1 MQQQHEI
8 QNVLVLTG
16 LGLNIFAYG
25 GKMIKKYTLDNGIRI
40 VMEKIDY
47 VKSASIGIWVNIGS
61 NNETEETNGLSHFIE
76 HMLFKG
82 TTNRKANEI
91 AEDMDNLGGQL
102 NAFTSKECTCF
113 YVKVLDENIEEAVD
127 ILSDMFFNSLFLQE
141 EIDKEISVVVE
152 EIKMYED
159 SPEDLVH
166 DKLTEIIF
174 NNSPMA
180 FNILG
185 TEENLRTFTTKNVL
199 DYMNEKYSPY
209 NTVISIAG
217 SFDEESFINLINEK
231 FNNWQNQH
239 VEHVDKEG
247 EYFRKVVGIN
257 KDLEQLHMCI
267 GNKTIGRHDENYYP
281 LLVLN
286 NIFGGTMSSRI
297 FQEVREKKGL
307 VYSIYSFVSNYSN
320 TGIFSIYAGMS
331 YECAEDALR
340 TVLKEMVS
348 MKNGSITL
356 KEFNRA
362 KQQIKGNYILGLE
375 STSSRMSAIG
385 RRELLYNEIQY
396 PEEVIERINNVKLED
411 VLKVANDLFDIE
423 KLSITFTGNL
433 TKHKNVEEIINK
445 VLGEKYEG

>member
-1 MQQQHEI
+1 
-8 QNVLVLTG
+8 
-16 LGLNIFAYG
+16 
-25 GKMIKKYTLDNGIRI
+25 MINKFTLDNGVRI
-40 VMEKIDY
+40 VTEKIDY
-47 VKSASIGIWVNIGS
+47 VKSASIGIWVNVGS
-61 NNETEETNGLSHFIE
+61 NNEIEETNGLSHFIE

-141 EIDKEISVVVE
+141 EIDKEISVVIE

-159 SPEDLVH
+159 SPEDVVH

-174 NNSPMA
+174 NDSPMA
-180 FNILG
+180 YNILG
-185 TEENLRTFTTKNVL
+185 TEGNLRTFTTEKVL
-199 DYMNEKYSPY
+199 QYMNEKYSPH

-217 SFDEESFINLINEK
+217 SFDEEKFVRLVEEK
-231 FNNWQNQH
+231 FKNWENTHTEH
-239 VEHVDKEG
+239 VELQG
-247 EYFRKVVGIN
+247 EYIRKVEGIH

-307 VYSIYSFVSNYSN
+307 VYSIYSFVSNYSE

-331 YECAEDALR
+331 YEQAEDALR
-340 TVLKEMVS
+340 TILKEMAG
-348 MKNGSITL
+348 MKKGDITL

-375 STSSRMSAIG
+375 STSSRMSSIG

-396 PEEVIERINNVKLED
+396 PEEVIEKINNVKLED
-411 VLKVANDLFDIE
+411 VLKLATELFDIDR
-423 KLSITFTGNL
+423 LSITFTGNL
-433 TKHKNVEEIINK
+433 NKHKNIEKIINN
-445 VLGEKYEG
+445 VLGEEYEG

>member
-1 MQQQHEI
+1 
-8 QNVLVLTG
+8 
-16 LGLNIFAYG
+16 
-25 GKMIKKYTLDNGIRI
+25 MIKKYTLDNGIRI
-40 VMEKIDY
+40 LMEKIDY

-82 TTNRKANEI
+82 TKNRKAIEI

-113 YVKVLDENIEEAVD
+113 YVKVLDENIKEAVD
-127 ILSDMFFNSLFLQE
+127 ILSDMFFNSLFQQE
-141 EIDKEISVVVE
+141 EIDKEISVVIE

-159 SPEDLVH
+159 SPEDIVH
-166 DKLTEIIF
+166 DKLTEVVF

-180 FNILG
+180 YNILG
-185 TEENLRTFTTKNVL
+185 TEENLRTFTTEKVL
-199 DYMNEKYSPY
+199 NYMKEKYSPH
-209 NTVISIAG
+209 NTVIAIAG
-217 SFDEESFINLINEK
+217 NFDEEAFVNLVNEK
-231 FNNWQNQH
+231 FRHWQNSH
-239 VEHVDKEG
+239 IAHVDKEA
-247 EYFRKVVGIN
+247 EYVRNVVGIN

-267 GNKTIGRHDENYYP
+267 GNRTMGRHDKNYYP

-331 YECAEDALR
+331 YNCAEDALR
-340 TVLKEMVS
+340 TILKEMVS
-348 MKNGSITL
+348 MKKGNITL
-356 KEFNRA
+356 KEFNRS

-396 PEEVIERINNVKLED
+396 PEEVIEKINNVKLED
-411 VLKVANDLFDIE
+411 VLEVANELFDINN
-423 KLSITFTGNL
+423 LSVTFTGNL
-433 TKHKNVEEIINK
+433 NKHKNIEETIKK
-445 VLGEKYEG
+445 VLGEEYEG

>member
-1 MQQQHEI
+1 
-8 QNVLVLTG
+8 
-16 LGLNIFAYG
+16 
-25 GKMIKKYTLDNGIRI
+25 MIKKFTLDNGIR
-40 VMEKIDY
+40 VVTEKIDY

-61 NNETEETNGLSHFIE
+61 NNETDETNGMSHFIE

-82 TTNRKANEI
+82 TENRKANEI

-113 YVKVLDENIEEAVD
+113 YVKVLDENIHEALD
-127 ILSDMFFNSLFLQE
+127 ILSDMFFNSLFEQE
-141 EIDKEISVVVE
+141 EIEKEISVVIE

-159 SPEDLVH
+159 SPEDIVH

-174 NNSPMA
+174 NDSPMA
-180 FNILG
+180 YNILG
-185 TEENLRTFTTKNVL
+185 TEKNLKTFTTEKVL
-199 DYMNEKYSPY
+199 SYMNEKYSPY
-209 NTVISIAG
+209 NTVIAIAG
-217 SFDEESFINLINEK
+217 SFDEDELIKIINEK
-231 FNNWQNQH
+231 FNHWQNRH
-239 VEHVDKEG
+239 SEHVDKEG
-247 EYFRKVVGIN
+247 EYIPRVAGIN

-267 GNKTIGRHDENYYP
+267 GNKTIGRHHKDYYP

-297 FQEVREKKGL
+297 FQEVREKRGL

-331 YECAEDALR
+331 YDQVEEALR
-340 TVLKEMVS
+340 TVLKEMVH
-348 MKNGSITL
+348 MKQGNITE

-396 PEEVIERINNVKLED
+396 PEEVIDNINNVKLED
-411 VLKVANDLFDIE
+411 VLRVANELFDIN
-423 KLSITFTGNL
+423 KLSVTFTGNL
-433 TKHKNVEEIINK
+433 NKNKNIEQAIKK

>member
-1 MQQQHEI
+1 
-8 QNVLVLTG
+8 
-16 LGLNIFAYG
+16 
-25 GKMIKKYTLDNGIRI
+25 MIKKYTLDNGIRI
-40 VMEKIDY
+40 LMEKIDY

-82 TTNRKANEI
+82 TKNRKAIEI

-113 YVKVLDENIEEAVD
+113 YVKVLDENIKEAVD
-127 ILSDMFFNSLFLQE
+127 ILSDMFFNSLFQQE
-141 EIDKEISVVVE
+141 EIDKEISVVIE

-159 SPEDLVH
+159 SPEDIVH
-166 DKLTEIIF
+166 DKLTEVVF

-180 FNILG
+180 YNILG
-185 TEENLRTFTTKNVL
+185 TEENLRTFTTEKVL
-199 DYMNEKYSPY
+199 NYMKEKYSPY
-209 NTVISIAG
+209 NTVIAIAG
-217 SFDEESFINLINEK
+217 NFDEEAFVKFVNEK
-231 FNNWQNQH
+231 FRHWQNSH
-239 VEHVDKEG
+239 IAHVDKEA
-247 EYFRKVVGIN
+247 EYVRKVVGIN

-267 GNKTIGRHDENYYP
+267 GNRTMGRHDKNYYP

-331 YECAEDALR
+331 YNCAEDALR
-340 TVLKEMVS
+340 TILKEMVS
-348 MKNGSITL
+348 MKKGSITL
-356 KEFNRA
+356 KEFNRS

-396 PEEVIERINNVKLED
+396 PEEVIEKINNVKLED
-411 VLKVANDLFDIE
+411 VLEVANELFDINN
-423 KLSITFTGNL
+423 LSVTFTGNL
-433 TKHKNVEEIINK
+433 NKHKNIEETIKK
-445 VLGEKYEG
+445 VLGEEYEG

>member
-1 MQQQHEI
+1 
-8 QNVLVLTG
+8 
-16 LGLNIFAYG
+16 
-25 GKMIKKYTLDNGIRI
+25 MIKKHILDNGIRV

-47 VKSASIGIWVNIGS
+47 VKSASIGIWVNVGS
-61 NNETEETNGLSHFIE
+61 NNETEETNGMSHFIE

-82 TTNRKANEI
+82 TKNRKANEI

-113 YVKVLDENIEEAVD
+113 YGKVLDENITEAVD

-141 EIDKEISVVVE
+141 EIDKEISVVIE

-159 SPEDLVH
+159 SPEDVVH
-166 DKLTEIIF
+166 DKLTEIVF

-185 TEENLRTFTTKNVL
+185 TEENLRTFTTEKVL
-199 DYMNEKYSPY
+199 DYMKKKYSPY

-217 SFDEESFINLINEK
+217 SFDEDEFLKLINEK
-231 FNNWQNQH
+231 FCNWQNNQ

-247 EYFRKVVGIN
+247 EYIRRVVGIH

-267 GNKTIGRHDENYYP
+267 GNKTIGRHDKNYYP

-307 VYSIYSFVSNYSN
+307 VYSIYSFVSNYSS

-331 YECAEDALR
+331 YEQAEDALR
-340 TVLKEMVS
+340 TVLKEMIS
-348 MKNGSITL
+348 MKKGNITE

-385 RRELLYNEIQY
+385 RRELLYNEIQN
-396 PEEVIERINNVKLED
+396 PEEVINSINKVRLED
-411 VLKVANDLFDIE
+411 VLKVANDLFDIN
-423 KLSITFTGNL
+423 KLTITFTGNL
-433 TKHKNVEEIINK
+433 KKHNKIEEIINK
-445 VLGEKYEG
+445 VLGEEYEG

>member
-1 MQQQHEI
+1 
-8 QNVLVLTG
+8 
-16 LGLNIFAYG
+16 
-25 GKMIKKYTLDNGIRI
+25 MIKKYTLDNGIRI

-47 VKSASIGIWVNIGS
+47 VKSASLGIWVNVGS

-113 YVKVLDENIEEAVD
+113 YVKVLDENIDEAVD
-127 ILSDMFFNSLFLQE
+127 ILSDMFFNSLFQQE
-141 EIDKEISVVVE
+141 EIDKEISVVIE

-159 SPEDLVH
+159 SPEDVVH
-166 DKLTEIIF
+166 DKLTEIVF

-185 TEENLRTFTTKNVL
+185 TEENLKTFTTEKVL
-199 DYMNEKYSPY
+199 NYMRDKYSPY

-217 SFDEESFINLINEK
+217 SFDEELFIKLISEK
-231 FNNWQNQH
+231 FKHWQNANAG
-239 VEHVDKEG
+239 HVDKEG
-247 EYFRKVVGIN
+247 QYTRRVVGIN

-320 TGIFSIYAGMS
+320 TGIFSIYSGMS
-331 YECAEDALR
+331 YDQAEDALR
-340 TVLKEMVS
+340 TILKEMVN
-348 MKNGSITL
+348 MKKGDITER
-356 KEFNRA
+356 EFNRA

-385 RRELLYNEIQY
+385 RRELLFNEIQY
-396 PEEVIERINNVKLED
+396 PEEVIENINNVKLED
-411 VLKVANDLFDIE
+411 VLKVANDLFDIN

-433 TKHKNVEEIINK
+433 KKYNNIEEIINK
-445 VLGEKYEG
+445 VLGEEYEG

>member
-1 MQQQHEI
+1 
-8 QNVLVLTG
+8 
-16 LGLNIFAYG
+16 
-25 GKMIKKYTLDNGIRI
+25 MIKKFTLDNGIR
-40 VMEKIDY
+40 VVTEKIDY

-61 NNETEETNGLSHFIE
+61 NNEIDETNGMSHFIE

-82 TTNRKANEI
+82 TNNRKANEI

-113 YVKVLDENIEEAVD
+113 YVKVLDENIQEAVD
-127 ILSDMFFNSLFLQE
+127 ILSDMFFNSLFEQE
-141 EIDKEISVVVE
+141 EINKEISVVIE

-159 SPEDLVH
+159 SPEDVVH

-180 FNILG
+180 YNILG
-185 TEENLRTFTTKNVL
+185 TEENLKTFTTENVL
-199 DYMNEKYSPY
+199 AYMKEKYSPY
-209 NTVISIAG
+209 NTVIAIAG
-217 SFDEESFINLINEK
+217 NFDEESFIKLINEK
-231 FNNWQNQH
+231 FIKWQNSH
-239 VEHVDKEG
+239 VEHVDKDG
-247 EYFRKVVGIN
+247 DYSRKVVGVN

-331 YECAEDALR
+331 YEQAEDALR
-340 TVLKEMVS
+340 TILKEMVN
-348 MKNGSITL
+348 MKKGNITL
-356 KEFNRA
+356 KEFSRA

-375 STSSRMSAIG
+375 STSSRMSSIG
-385 RRELLYNEIQY
+385 RRELLFNEIQY
-396 PEEVIERINNVKLED
+396 PEEVIESINNVKLED
-411 VLKVANDLFDIE
+411 VLKVANELFEID

-433 TKHKNVEEIINK
+433 NKHKNMDEIINK

>member
-1 MQQQHEI
+1 
-8 QNVLVLTG
+8 
-16 LGLNIFAYG
+16 
-25 GKMIKKYTLDNGIRI
+25 MIKNYTLDNGIRI

-82 TTNRKANEI
+82 TKNRKAIEI

-113 YVKVLDENIEEAVD
+113 YVKVLDENIGEAVD
-127 ILSDMFFNSLFLQE
+127 ILSDMFFNSLFQQE

-159 SPEDLVH
+159 SPEDIVH
-166 DKLTEIIF
+166 DKLTEIVF

-185 TEENLRTFTTKNVL
+185 TEENLRTFTTDKVL
-199 DYMNEKYSPY
+199 NYMKEKYSPH
-209 NTVISIAG
+209 NTVIAIAG
-217 SFDEESFINLINEK
+217 NFDEEAFVSLVNEK
-231 FNNWQNQH
+231 FKHWQNSYATH
-239 VEHVDKEG
+239 ADKEA
-247 EYFRKVVGIN
+247 EYVRRVVGIN

-267 GNKTIGRHDENYYP
+267 GNKTMGRHDKNYYP

-331 YECAEDALR
+331 YNCAEDALR
-340 TVLKEMVS
+340 TILREMVS
-348 MKNGSITL
+348 MKKGNITL
-356 KEFNRA
+356 KEFNRS
-362 KQQIKGNYILGLE
+362 KQQIKGNYILSLE

-396 PEEVIERINNVKLED
+396 PEEVIEKINNVKLED
-411 VLKVANDLFDIE
+411 VLKVANELFDIS
-423 KLSITFTGNL
+423 KLSVTFTGNL
-433 TKHKNVEEIINK
+433 NKHKNIEETIKK